1 MISPRTINRTQG
13 NLVVTDP
20 DILKLQIFFTRNRL
34 FSLMKPRL
42 FDFPEWFPHESGP
55 LKRFNNVRIRGDRA
69 LEAWNKTKITMVN
82 DAFSH
87 RYLFNKFLLEPYV
100 NATSNARTLGTKI
113 LKQSMLENLCKV
125 ALKAACWLVYFQ

>member
-20 DILKLQIFFTRNRL
+20 DILKLQIFLTRNRL

-113 LKQSMLENLCKV
+113 LKQSMLENLRKV